1 MVSHLTLQFA
11 NGDVWHFDIPR
22 SDKKTAKAV
31 VAALES

>member
-11 NGDVWHFDIPR
+11 NGHVWHFDIPR
-22 SDKKTAKAV
+22 SDKKTAQAV